1 MALSLKDPE
10 ADRLAREVA
19 KRTGET
25 LTGAIVVA
33 LRERLARLR
42 ARPAKKQKLVDDLR
56 AIGRR
61 CAALPVLDDRSG
73 DEILGY
79 DENGIPR

>member
-10 ADRLAREVA
+10 ADRLARAVA
-19 KRTGET
+19 EKTGET
-25 LTGAIVVA
+25 LTAAVITA

-42 ARPAKKQKLVDDLR
+42 ARPARRRRLR
-56 AIGRR
+56 DELREIGER
-61 CAALPVLDDRSG
+61 CAALPTLDRRSA

-79 DENGIPR
+79 DDHGLPR

>member
-1 MALSLKDPE
+1 MALSFKDPE

-19 KRTGET
+19 ARTGET
-25 LTGAIVVA
+25 LTTAVIVA

-42 ARPAKKQKLVDDLR
+42 SRPKRGRLR
-56 AIGRR
+56 DELREIGER
-61 CAALPVLDDRSG
+61 CAALPTLDARSA

-79 DENGIPR
+79 DEHGLPR